1 MFRLCL
7 CVTIITSSLLT
18 CGVAT
23 GQVSG
28 QGPARVV
35 IIEDNAVYQNKLT
48 GVRIRGTIP
57 VKITSSTIY
66 SNGRAGIYADK
77 RSRVTLADCDVY
89 KNGRGGINIDEAQL
103 TTVEKS
109 KIYGNKLA
117 GVRVLAVGQEETNP
131 AAIKISQSRIHNNEQ
146 AGVRSMPE
154 SDGRVDLSMVGN
166 DVYDNRNAGI
176 RVENNTRL
184 TARGNRIYDNG
195 TAGIVSFE
203 SEIPPTLDIYQNRVF
218 SNRQAGI
225 HVVNGITG
233 SAGIRNNLIYNNLRS
248 GIVCGLWSEPNV
260 ESLNLEVINNT
271 LVSNGSSD
279 QGAGIRNDS
288 DGRVLIM
295 NNIVAYNY
303 VTGIRAKGCRGYSY
317 NLVFANGD
325 TGNCCDDP
333 HSAPYWIERFQF
345 QGCRERGEKDLICDP
360 LFVNP
365 DKYDFRLQDK
375 SPAIDAGK
383 DMDIYNDASFPP
395 SKGAARNDMGATGGP
410 YAAR

>member
-1 MFRLCL
+1 MFRFYLYVGMITFSM
-7 CVTIITSSLLT
+7 VTH
-18 CGVAT
+18 GVAM
-23 GQVSG
+23 GEVSVEE
-28 QGPARVV
+28 PAEVL
-35 IIEDNAVYQNKLT
+35 IIEDNAVYQNNLS

-57 VKITSSTIY
+57 VKIKSTTIY
-66 SNGRAGIYADK
+66 SNGRAGIYAD
-77 RSRVTLADCDVY
+77 RHSQVTVTDCDVY
-89 KNGRGGINIDEAQL
+89 KNGRAGINIDKAL
-103 TTVEKS
+103 STTVENS

-117 GVRVLAVGQEETNP
+117 GIRVLTGGQKETDP
-131 AAIKISQSRIHNNEQ
+131 TEVKITHSRIYSNET
-146 AGVRSMPE
+146 AGIRSMPE
-154 SDGRVDLSMVGN
+154 SDGRVDLSVVES
-166 DVYDNRNAGI
+166 DVYENQNAGV

-203 SEIPPTLDIYQNRVF
+203 SFIPPRLDIYQNRVF
-218 SNRQAGI
+218 FNRAAGI
-225 HVVNGITG
+225 HVVNGMTG
-233 SAGIRNNLIYNNLRS
+233 SIGIRNNWIYNNLRS

-260 ESLNLEVINNT
+260 ERLNLEIINNT

-288 DGRVLIM
+288 NGRVLIM

-303 VTGIRAKGCRGYSY
+303 VTGIRAKGCQGYSY
-317 NLVFANGD
+317 NLVFANGNI
-325 TGNCCDDP
+325 GNCCDDP
-333 HSAPYWIERFQF
+333 HSAPYWVERFQF

-365 DKYDFRLQDK
+365 DHYDFRLQDK

-383 DMDIYNDASFPP
+383 DMDIYNDDSFPP
-395 SKGAARNDMGATGGP
+395 SKGTARNDMGATGGP

>member
-1 MFRLCL
+1 
-7 CVTIITSSLLT
+7 
-18 CGVAT
+18 
-23 GQVSG
+23 
-28 QGPARVV
+28 
-35 IIEDNAVYQNKLT
+35 
-48 GVRIRGTIP
+48 
-57 VKITSSTIY
+57 
-66 SNGRAGIYADK
+66 
-77 RSRVTLADCDVY
+77 
-89 KNGRGGINIDEAQL
+89 
-103 TTVEKS
+103 
-109 KIYGNKLA
+109 
-117 GVRVLAVGQEETNP
+117 
-131 AAIKISQSRIHNNEQ
+131 
-146 AGVRSMPE
+146 MPE

-166 DVYDNRNAGI
+166 DVCHNRNAGI

-195 TAGIVSFE
+195 AAGIVSFE
-203 SEIPPTLDIYQNRVF
+203 SEIPPRLDIYQNRVF
-218 SNRQAGI
+218 FNRQAGI
-225 HVVNGITG
+225 HAVNGITG
-233 SAGIRNNLIYNNLRS
+233 SIGIRNNLIYNNLRS
-248 GIVCGLWSEPNV
+248 GIVCGLWSEPNT
-260 ESLNLEVINNT
+260 ERLDLEVINNT

-303 VTGIRAKGCRGYSY
+303 VTGIRAKGCQGYSY

-345 QGCRERGEKDLICDP
+345 QGCRERGEQDLICDP

-365 DKYDFRLQDK
+365 DHYDFRLQDQ

-383 DMDIYNDASFPP
+383 DGDIYDDDSSPP
-395 SKGAARNDMGATGGP
+395 SKGSARNDMGATGGP